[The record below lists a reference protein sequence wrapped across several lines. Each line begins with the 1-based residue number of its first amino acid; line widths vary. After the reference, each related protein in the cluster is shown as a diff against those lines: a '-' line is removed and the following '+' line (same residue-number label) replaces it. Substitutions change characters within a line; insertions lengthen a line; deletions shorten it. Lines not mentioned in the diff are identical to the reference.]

1 MRPAALQSALLVLL
15 TWAVVSADPKPFAK
29 SWPGGWK
36 ARGDAGGK
44 PAGLRTESK
53 FPKAEAKSPVAAA
66 SKMIKGKIGKVG
78 WQPFSKSGWKGI
90 MMNVTSAARF
100 GAKSMKGIAK
110 GLKPARPGSNGAAGK
125 RKGQE
130 WAQSKGKGTW
140 KKAAAKMKGGALA
153 EPDSALRMEM
163 NAHGYFYNRTLDDFV
178 KDINW
183 QAGLVDSATLDGHI
197 ATVRKHVGFSK
208 TADAVVVVVFLLIV
222 CIVLRCFNS
231 AAKQVLR
238 LGIALVGFF
247 ISPCRPCLNRCGR
260 RVFGK
265 GYQMVNV
272 YDPNPD
278 ELEAADTKEKLLAM
292 DRDTEA

>member
-1 MRPAALQSALLVLL
+1 MARVLVLGVAL
-15 TWAVVSADPKPFAK
+15 EGG
-29 SWPGGWK
+29 PGT
-36 ARGDAGGK
+36 D
-44 PAGLRTESK
+44 
-53 FPKAEAKSPVAAA
+53 
-66 SKMIKGKIGKVG
+66 
-78 WQPFSKSGWKGI
+78 
-90 MMNVTSAARF
+90 
-100 GAKSMKGIAK
+100 
-110 GLKPARPGSNGAAGK
+110 RPS
-125 RKGQE
+125 
-130 WAQSKGKGTW
+130 
-140 KKAAAKMKGGALA
+140 
-153 EPDSALRMEM
+153 
-163 NAHGYFYNRTLDDFV
+163 
-178 KDINW
+178 
-183 QAGLVDSATLDGHI
+183 
-197 ATVRKHVGFSK
+197 TVFF
-208 TADAVVVVVFLLIV
+208 DAVVVVVFLLIV